1 MSLFG
6 VRSLANLAAPERAA
20 SSLDAVTQAA
30 EGQLGE
36 GLRGVF
42 QAGDQLQQNVVDGV
56 FGAAAGAV
64 PGSGTGPAGAPGPG
78 SAGGPGSIGGP
89 ELPAPPVR
97 SGSLDTSTFV
107 ALGEGLTAGA
117 ADFFLSSD
125 LQHDCFPAQM
135 ARQMRT
141 GFAQA
146 LLQPPGIGNL
156 PGFQPLPV
164 VIPGLMQTTVVETF
178 PPPADL
184 GNLAVPNFRLAD
196 AVHLRPQPPLVHR
209 HDARQ
214 TAANLILGLPR
225 LLERGSGKFPTQL
238 ERALERRPTFALVAL
253 GYTEAIEA
261 ALAGDPG
268 RLPSAGSLR
277 KDYGRLLKSLR
288 EAGAEILVLNVPD
301 PFDTACLSSIE
312 AAAGVVK
319 AAPQVLLDRYGLNGA
334 DWITVRGLVEI
345 GYQLLSQEVRPLPE
359 GAVVKGGAAS
369 RIRERIRELN
379 GELAGLAREHR
390 ASLLDLHAL
399 WRSVRSQGVN
409 AGSRQLTAGFL
420 GGFYSLNGY
429 YPGKTG
435 HALIANEALQL
446 LNQTYG
452 AEFPLI
458 DLFGVAATDPVVQ
471 YQPAEGPDR
480 SAGPPPAPVAT
491 DAGAEAPT
499 AAGGAGQAAAPIAP
513 DLEALDAIVAAAHPG
528 KPDGRTAA
536 VRRPVDTCPP
546 PPLPKP
552 IELPPG
558 LEVVLT
564 LNKERSYFGDALRAV
579 DCLDPQA
586 AQFGAC
592 GGVLFGG
599 LAMMDSHLSGRV
611 RLRFSPP
618 VNQFGYTLSQF
629 ELSVMD
635 GLQGDDG
642 ILAAP
647 QFYKLPGQ
655 RQAVADF
662 PGLVSRGLLDL
673 TTGQL
678 APSPPFP
685 LPEFRFAFSNTALL
699 ALINVNPNFPPVPIS
714 FPALQSGQPGSA
726 WVQFTQREDGGLDFE
741 FFGTTFV
748 PLQTVLGG
756 APARFPL
763 PFAGPS
769 GQYASIL
776 TRGVALHPHLHLST
790 REMPAETPEGVP
802 EIPTN
807 TVRELTFLTHNTS
820 FGDAFTLNGPYLGGT
835 GNGRSQLAGR
845 LHVQFGEREGNTV
858 PIYVS
863 AMPPGGFLAPNPESP
878 YWQAFVAQGYT
889 NPQLLTGPLG
899 FNEFLRF
906 PLQTYSL
913 DDVFLLNDPLDLAVG
928 AVDVRTGEVLG
939 GQLNRGFIG
948 QDVFFALLRVE
959 PRTPQD
965 SFQFRGPASLQK
977 GPRGEIVYRFCGEVH
992 IPYPTGFQ
1000 FPFPNLATSFPAGP
1014 DSSLDPFFWIRAVD
1028 GDPAPPQFSKRGGQD
1043 KVPASNGNIFSYRY
1057 DIPADPAR
1065 RPASFEYENH
1075 SQHGSF
1081 RLRSLSWVHF
1091 ANASLGRAGAGEYDV
1106 VTFAGYGVWSMNG
1119 LDFPET
1125 PVTVQI
1131 STARSAPY
1139 VGIQVNGG
1147 ATSNVNTKPVNQQEV
1162 RP

>member
-1 MSLFG
+1 MSDGPPEGSPPAGGFAELMKSMLRFSWAMSLFG
-6 VRSLANLAAPERAA
+6 VRNLGNLAAPEQAA
-20 SSLDAVTQAA
+20 SSLDAVTDAA
-30 EGQLGE
+30 AGQLGD
-36 GLRGVF
+36 GLRGAF
-42 QAGDQLQQNVVDGV
+42 QAGDRLQQSVVDGV
-56 FGAAAGAV
+56 FGAAAGA
-64 PGSGTGPAGAPGPG
+64 G
-78 SAGGPGSIGGP
+78 SAGGT
-89 ELPAPPVR
+89 EHPAAPVR
-97 SGSLDTSTFV
+97 SGSLDAATFV
-107 ALGEGLTAGA
+107 ALGEGLAAGA

-125 LQHDCFPAQM
+125 LQRDCFPAQM

-146 LLQPPGIGNL
+146 LLQPPGVGNL

-164 VIPGLMQTTVVETF
+164 VIPGLMQTTVVEPF

-184 GNLAVPNFRLAD
+184 GNLAVPGFRLAD
-196 AVHLRPQPPLVHR
+196 AVHLHPKAPLVHR

-225 LLERGSGKFPTQL
+225 LLEEGSGKFPTQL
-238 ERALERRPTFALVAL
+238 ERALERKPTFALVAL

-261 ALAGDPG
+261 ALAGDPR
-268 RLPSAGSLR
+268 RLPTAASLR
-277 KDYGRLLKSLR
+277 KDYGHLLKSLR
-288 EAGAEILVLNVPD
+288 DAGAEVLALNVPD
-301 PFDTACLSSIE
+301 PFDAACLSSIE
-312 AAAGVVK
+312 AAAGAVR
-319 AAPQVLLDRYGLNGA
+319 AAPRRLLDLYGLGAA

-345 GYQLLSQEVRPLPE
+345 GYQLLAREVRPLPA
-359 GAVVKGGAAS
+359 GSVVKGEAA
-369 RIRERIRELN
+369 RRVRERIQELD
-379 GELAGLAREHR
+379 GELAALAREHG
-390 ASLLDLHAL
+390 APLLDLHAL
-399 WRSVRSQGVN
+399 WRTVRSQGVN
-409 AGSRQLTAGFL
+409 AGSRQLTAGYL

-435 HALIANEALQL
+435 HALVANEALRL
-446 LNQTYG
+446 LNETYG

-458 DLFGVAATDPVVQ
+458 DLAGVAATDPVTQ
-471 YQPAEGPDR
+471 YQPAGGSEW
-480 SAGPPPAPVAT
+480 SAEQRPAPPAPAVVA
-491 DAGAEAPT
+491 D
-499 AAGGAGQAAAPIAP
+499 QAAP
-513 DLEALDAIVAAAHPG
+513 AAAAILATEPPG
-528 KPDGRTAA
+528 RPAGRTASA
-536 VRRPVDTCPP
+536 RPVDTCPP
-546 PPLPKP
+546 PPLARPL
-552 IELPPG
+552 ELPAG
-558 LEVVLT
+558 GEVVLT

-579 DCLDPQA
+579 DCLEPQA

-599 LAMMDSHLSGRV
+599 LAMMDSHLSGQV
-611 RLRFSPP
+611 RIRFSPP
-618 VNQFGYTLSQF
+618 VNQSGHTLSQI
-629 ELSVMD
+629 EISVMD

-642 ILAAP
+642 VLAAP
-647 QFYKLPGQ
+647 QLYKLPGQ
-655 RQAVADF
+655 RQRVADF

-673 TTGQL
+673 TTGRL

-685 LPEFRFAFSNTALL
+685 LPEFRFLFSNTALD
-699 ALINVNPNFPPVPIS
+699 ALVAVNPTFPRVPIT
-714 FPALQSGQPGSA
+714 FPALQPGQPGSA
-726 WVQFTQREDGGLDFE
+726 WVQLTQKEDGGLDFE
-741 FFGTTFV
+741 LFGTTFV
-748 PLQTVLGG
+748 PLQAVLGG

-790 REMPAETPEGVP
+790 RESPAATPEGVP

-820 FGDAFTLNGPYLGGT
+820 FGDAFTLNGPYLGGD
-835 GNGRSQLAGR
+835 GKGRSQLAGR

-863 AMPPGGFLAPNPESP
+863 AMPPGGYLVPNPQSP
-878 YWQAFVAQGYT
+878 YWQAFQAQGYS
-889 NPQLLTGPLG
+889 NPQLLTGPIG

-906 PLQTYSL
+906 PLQTYFL
-913 DDVFLLNDPLDLAVG
+913 DDVFLLDDPLDLAVG
-928 AVDVRTGEVLG
+928 AVDVRTGEVIG
-939 GQLNRGFIG
+939 GQLHRGFIG

-959 PRTPQD
+959 PRTPRD

-977 GPRGEIVYRFCGEVH
+977 GPRGETVYRFCGEVH

-1000 FPFPNLATSFPAGP
+1000 FPYPNLATSFPAGP

-1028 GDPAPPQFSKRGGQD
+1028 GAPAPPQSSMRGSRSQAL
-1043 KVPASNGNIFSYRY
+1043 ASNGNLFSYRY

-1065 RPASFEYENH
+1065 RPAAFEYENH
-1075 SQHGSF
+1075 SQRGSF

-1091 ANASLGRAGAGEYDV
+1091 ANASLSRGGTGEYDV
-1106 VTFAGYGVWSMNG
+1106 VTFAGYGIWSMNG

-1131 STARSAPY
+1131 SSARDAPY

-1147 ATSNVNTKPVNQQEV
+1147 ATSNVNTKPPDLQEV
-1162 RP
+1162 LP